1 MPSLSLFIMDLALL
15 SPRIPAAKRS
25 QERLEKHDMTIY
37 YARGSPEDVITPR
50 DAKEA
55 LDVAF
60 EKLGKRCGIREE
72 GLGFAVQS
80 GSDGYEQGRLF
91 LTLWW

>member
-1 MPSLSLFIMDLALL
+1 
-15 SPRIPAAKRS
+15 
-25 QERLEKHDMTIY
+25 MTIY

-60 EKLGKRCGIREE
+60 DKLGKRCGGIRGE
-72 GLGFAVQS
+72 GFVVQS
-80 GSDGYEQGRLF
+80 SGERYEQVDCS
-91 LTLWW
+91 